1 MVAELRERLLR
12 QLIRHEGKRNSM
24 YLDSKGIP
32 TIGIGHNLRDKPIS
46 DAAVA
51 QIYEDDITDAEREI
65 EREIPWVV
73 GLSLPRQGVIYDMVH
88 NLGMAGFQRFV
99 KMIAA
104 LIAERWEDAA
114 YEMLD
119 SDWAKQVGRRAT
131 RLAEQMRSGEWQ
143 T

>member
-1 MVAELRERLLR
+1 
-12 QLIRHEGKRNSM
+12 M
-24 YLDSKGIP
+24 YLDSKDIP

-51 QIYEDDITDAEREI
+51 QIYSDDIADVEREI
-65 EREIPWVV
+65 EKEIPWVV
-73 GLSLPRQGVIYDMVH
+73 GLSLPRQAVIYDMVV
-88 NLGMAGFQRFV
+88 NLGMAGFLAFA

-104 LIAERWEDAA
+104 VIAERWEDAA

-119 SDWAKQVGRRAT
+119 SEWATQVGRRAP